1 MRQQAL
7 TTVRT
12 VSNLAS
18 ATVNSALGLHSV
30 DKKSSA
36 TYMKSIN
43 KSMAKLEQISQMNWS
58 KKDQNLDVLATGNQV
73 FNKVQTTVDPR
84 SFAKSEFSLVNTGHN
99 SRLSKN
105 YTVADQEGFNT

>member
-18 ATVNSALGLHSV
+18 ATVNSALGLHTV

-84 SFAKSEFSLVNTGHN
+84 SFAKSEFSLVNTG